1 MILQKMIFYW
11 VLLISILLAFSSSL
25 WFSLWISLE
34 INMMIFIP
42 LMNSKNF
49 LSSNSMLYYYIV
61 QSLAS
66 SLFFF
71 SSLMYSIYYYILFYY
86 IIMISIMI
94 KLAAAPFHI
103 WFPQISE
110 GLSFFSFFI
119 LSTIQKMIP
128 LFIISSINNY
138 FLILFIIFSSIMGSL
153 GGLNQMSL
161 KKILAFSSI
170 SHLSWILSLIM
181 INQNYWFLYFIMYML
196 ILMKIIYFFQKNNLN
211 MIMSLNFMKTNFFKK
226 MNLFSLFLS
235 LGGMPPFLGFFMKWV
250 SILFILNKMSLIL
263 MILIMSSLINLFFYI
278 RILFP
283 LMLNFNILMKFP
295 LIVISYSSMIFF
307 MMNCIFIIMM
317 IPLITVI

>member
-1 MILQKMIFYW
+1 MLQKMIFYW